1 MIAADIA
8 TFLSDSPAISNL
20 IEDRI
25 YAEVAPQGAAF
36 PRIVLMEDEDAAE
49 YALSGEAGVSFAE
62 IEVHCWAIDTNGR
75 NGAWQSKRLRDAVR
89 NRLSGYRGTAGDST
103 IRGCTIT
110 SNFGADEGP
119 KNGSDITKYR
129 RILRFSI
136 THTSPIPTHT

>member
-1 MIAADIA
+1 MILTDVA
-8 TFLSDSPAISNL
+8 TFLKDSATIANL
-20 IEDRI
+20 IDDRV
-25 YAEVAPQGAAF
+25 YGEVAPQGAGW
-36 PRIVLMEDEDAAE
+36 PRLVLVEDEDAAE

-89 NRLSGYRGTAGDST
+89 NRLSGYRGTAGDAT
-103 IRGCTIT
+103 IRGCTMT
-110 SNFGADEGP
+110 ANFGADEGP

-136 THTSPIPTHT
+136 THTTSIPSHT